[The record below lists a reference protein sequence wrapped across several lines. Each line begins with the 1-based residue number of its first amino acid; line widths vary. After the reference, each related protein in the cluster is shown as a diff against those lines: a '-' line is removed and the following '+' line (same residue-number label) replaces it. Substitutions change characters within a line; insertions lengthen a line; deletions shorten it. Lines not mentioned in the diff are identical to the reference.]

1 MAASGGTRGHKRRH
15 DRMERLP
22 ERIAHLL
29 GLSILEG
36 FQGYGYARSGVRPPS
51 TFPAGAALRN
61 AGNATRILR

>member
-1 MAASGGTRGHKRRH
+1 
-15 DRMERLP
+15 MERLP